1 MKEVLPVVIGC
12 IVGIVLCLGYLVFLL
27 VKSIKGKYHKRVESF
42 DFDENTLTIDI
53 TKRKK

>member
-12 IVGIVLCLGYLVFLL
+12 IVGIFICLGYLMFLL
-27 VKSIKGKYHKRVESF
+27 VKSIRKKYPKKAETF